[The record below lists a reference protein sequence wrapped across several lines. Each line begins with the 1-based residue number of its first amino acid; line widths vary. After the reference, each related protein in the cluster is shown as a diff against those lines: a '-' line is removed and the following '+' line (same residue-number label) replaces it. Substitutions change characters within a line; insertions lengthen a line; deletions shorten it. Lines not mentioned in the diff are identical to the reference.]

1 MNPAESAFRL
11 RFAAGYL
18 SCLLRPPIKRS
29 TMTFERSPG
38 PPEAHQPPMATDVP
52 GMSTPSGGPTPVQ
65 IRLQILSTEHWSL
78 LASRSLAW
86 NESFTRASMFLST
99 LSGSIVALSLIGGV
113 DGFNDPFF
121 VVALVVLPVDLFV
134 GIGTWLRMGAA
145 NYHDAITVAGMNRI
159 RAAYLEIAPDL
170 APYFVMGVHDDAPG
184 VGKTMAVPPGTAP
197 FVHLIAGT
205 PTLVM
210 VLNAIIAGAIAAIAA
225 FRFAGTGAAVTI
237 LLAVAIAA
245 IFLAAELGSARRNIA
260 RSQRALEPMFPTPP
274 A

>member
-1 MNPAESAFRL
+1 
-11 RFAAGYL
+11 
-18 SCLLRPPIKRS
+18 
-29 TMTFERSPG
+29 MTFERSPG
-38 PPEAHQPPMATDVP
+38 PLEAHQPPMAGDGSVGT
-52 GMSTPSGGPTPVQ
+52 STPSGGPTPVQ

-121 VVALVVLPVDLFV
+121 IVALVVLPVDLFV

-159 RAAYLEIAPDL
+159 RAAYLEIAPEL

-184 VGKTMAVPPGTAP
+184 VGITMAVPPGTAP
-197 FVHLIAGT
+197 IVHLIAGT

-210 VLNAIIAGAIAAIAA
+210 VLNAIVAGAIAAIAA

-245 IFLAAELGSARRNIA
+245 AFLAAELGSARRKIA
-260 RSQRALEPMFPTPP
+260 RGQRALEPMFPTLP
-274 A
+274 AQSTGDRPAA

>member
-1 MNPAESAFRL
+1 
-11 RFAAGYL
+11 
-18 SCLLRPPIKRS
+18 
-29 TMTFERSPG
+29 MTFERNPG
-38 PPEAHQPPMATDVP
+38 PPAEPGTTPVLGTATP
-52 GMSTPSGGPTPVQ
+52 GAAPTPVQ

-78 LASRSLAW
+78 LASRGLAW

-145 NYHDAITVAGMNRI
+145 NYHDAIAVIGMNRI

-170 APYFVMGVHDDAPG
+170 APYFVMGVHDDAAG
-184 VGKTMAVPPGTAP
+184 VGITMAVPPGTAS
-197 FVHLIAGT
+197 FVHLISGT

-210 VLNAIIAGAIAAIAA
+210 VLNAIVAGAIAAIAA
-225 FRFAGTGAAVTI
+225 TRFARFDGLPAVLGALVVAAVV
-237 LLAVAIAA
+237 LG
-245 IFLAAELGSARRNIA
+245 AELRSARGKIR
-260 RSQRALEPMFPTPP
+260 RVQGALRPMFPTAPTGDRP
-274 A
+274 EA

>member
-1 MNPAESAFRL
+1 
-11 RFAAGYL
+11 
-18 SCLLRPPIKRS
+18 
-29 TMTFERSPG
+29 MTFERSPG
-38 PPEAHQPPMATDVP
+38 PPEARQPPMAADP
-52 GMSTPSGGPTPVQ
+52 SIASTVSSGDPTPVH

-99 LSGSIVALSLIGGV
+99 LAGSIVALSLIGGV

-121 VVALVVLPVDLFV
+121 VVALVLLPVDLFV

-145 NYHDAITVAGMNRI
+145 NYHDAVTVAGMNRI

-184 VGKTMAVPPGTAP
+184 IGITMAVPPGTAP
-197 FVHLIAGT
+197 IVHLIAGT

-210 VLNAIIAGAIAAIAA
+210 VLNAIIAGAIAAIVA
-225 FRFAGTGAAVTI
+225 FRFASTEALVTI
-237 LLAVAIAA
+237 LLAVAVATIV
-245 IFLAAELGSARRNIA
+245 LAAEMGSARRKIA
-260 RSQRALEPMFPTPP
+260 RSQRALEPMFPTPAAP
-274 A
+274 STGDRHR